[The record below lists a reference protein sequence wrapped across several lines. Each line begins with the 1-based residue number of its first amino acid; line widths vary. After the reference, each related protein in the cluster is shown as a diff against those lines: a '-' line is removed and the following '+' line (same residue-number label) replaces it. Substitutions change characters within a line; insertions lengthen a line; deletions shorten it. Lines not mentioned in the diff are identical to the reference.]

1 MFRGRLLFAAGYIS
15 LLVHVIFCV
24 NCCNSSSCGDIHNI
38 TFPFRLKSD
47 PVDNCGYKNVKLE
60 CENNR
65 TVVYLFSGKYYVQAI
80 NYYETGFGTI
90 SLVDVGIQRNNCSSL
105 PLHSLTPTKF
115 PKIGGPIDYYIY
127 PESFVALVSCEKPVK
142 SPLYIDTTSNISTAF
157 CENKG
162 GRGGGGEGGVRGSS
176 SSKKHS
182 YVLVGNHSLERL
194 YSLDW
199 SDVANLC
206 SVDMLF
212 PMRLRL
218 PDGRLIER
226 NMTSL
231 LEVHNALA
239 DGFDLDWSVNNYE
252 YCRLQ
257 AHCYSNHTQNYTAA
271 VCHGLRGF
279 SAFLGLQTS
288 RVELSFAELK
298 LGFFAY

>member
-15 LLVHVIFCV
+15 LLVHVLFCV

-38 TFPFRLKSD
+38 RFPFRLKSD
-47 PVDNCGYKNVKLE
+47 PVDNCGYKNVELE

-176 SSKKHS
+176 SSKKHTF
-182 YVLVGNHSLERL
+182 
-194 YSLDW
+194 W
-199 SDVANLC
+199 STILLIGQ
-206 SVDMLF
+206 ML
-212 PMRLRL
+212 
-218 PDGRLIER
+218 
-226 NMTSL
+226 
-231 LEVHNALA
+231 
-239 DGFDLDWSVNNYE
+239 
-252 YCRLQ
+252 Q
-257 AHCYSNHTQNYTAA
+257 
-271 VCHGLRGF
+271 
-279 SAFLGLQTS
+279 
-288 RVELSFAELK
+288 
-298 LGFFAY
+298 

>member
-15 LLVHVIFCV
+15 LLVHVLFCV

-38 TFPFRLKSD
+38 SFPFRLKSD
-47 PVDNCGYKNVKLE
+47 PVDNCGYKYAELE

-65 TVVYLFSGKYYVQAI
+65 TVLYLYSRKYYVQAI
-80 NYYETGFGTI
+80 NYETDDSGSI

-105 PLHSLTPTKF
+105 PLPLPLDSFNPSNFTKTV
-115 PKIGGPIDYYIY
+115 GPIYYSVDYIG
-127 PESFVALVSCEKPVK
+127 SCVALVSCEKPVK
-142 SPLYIDTTSNISTAF
+142 SRLYIDTTSNISTAF

-162 GRGGGGEGGVRGSS
+162 GGGGGGVRGSS

-182 YVLVGNHSLERL
+182 YVLVPSD
-194 YSLDW
+194 YALDW

-212 PMRLRL
+212 PIRLFQL
-218 PDGRLIER
+218 PDGRLR

-239 DGFDLDWSVNNYE
+239 DGFDLYWYVNNYE

-257 AHCYSNHTQNYTAA
+257 AHCSFNHTQNYTAA
-271 VCHGLRGF
+271 VCHGLRSRF
-279 SAFLGLQTS
+279 SAFLDAYVQDTL
-288 RVELSFAELK
+288 
-298 LGFFAY
+298 FF